1 MEPVILAPVKCARSG
16 QAPFACPSHEAL
28 ASSAAHDMTTATH
41 DTSKQHGWLGSPS
54 WAPPRCAVQ
63 FDCAAR
69 DYCFDKTIKAHE
81 YLDEEDVLRAK
92 VALLAD
98 LIRRSRQ
105 MLTFTGAGISTAAGI
120 DDYASK
126 AKAASVTAA
135 GKPVVKD
142 WKDARPTFAHHALAA
157 LHAAGHLK
165 HWIQQNHD
173 SLPQKAGY
181 PQHALNEIHGS
192 LHDPANPIVPYEGSL
207 RDDLHDWMLEWEWR
221 HDLCLALGTSLSGF
235 NVDRV
240 AAAAIRA
247 SAPPSSATS
256 AAAAAAPPSLSVGG
270 EGARRRHLGLVLVNL
285 QATPYDEGC
294 ALRLWARID
303 TVMELLCAELGI
315 DVPLP
320 PAVPLAADTAPPRAP
335 ATPLLASAAAIAAAT
350 GASDADDGGSGGG
363 DGDGGDDDAGSGLGP
378 DVVLVPFDATTG
390 EPLAHGGAPRTVWDL
405 RVGRRVRLTGGPY
418 EGDEGTVVE
427 KSAAGHYRIR
437 FEDSI
442 HPTFG
447 VKRRPFSLW
456 LGGWWLREAA
466 AGFGIVPGG
475 KIPLVNVPSARA

>member
-1 MEPVILAPVKCARSG
+1 MPTTIKAHDTPTT
-16 QAPFACPSHEAL
+16 
-28 ASSAAHDMTTATH
+28 SAAAAPHL
-41 DTSKQHGWLGSPS
+41 HGWRGSPS

-69 DYCFDKTIKAHE
+69 DYCVDKTIKAHE
-81 YLDEEDVLRAK
+81 YLDEDDVLRAK

-207 RDDLHDWMLEWEWR
+207 RDDLHDWMLEWERR

-240 AAAAIRA
+240 AEAAVRA
-247 SAPPSSATS
+247 SAPPSGGGDGGI
-256 AAAAAAPPSLSVGG
+256 AP
-270 EGARRRHLGLVLVNL
+270 RRHFGLVLVNL
-285 QATPYDEGC
+285 QATPYDDGC

-315 DVPLP
+315 DVPS
-320 PAVPLAADTAPPRAP
+320 PAAAAP
-335 ATPLLASAAAIAAAT
+335 LASAAAAT
-350 GASDADDGGSGGG
+350 GASDGDGNNGGG
-363 DGDGGDDDAGSGLGP
+363 DGSGGEADAGLGP
-378 DVVLVPFDATTG
+378 DVAMVPFDATTG
-390 EPLAHGGAPRTVWDL
+390 EPLARCAGAPRTRWDL

-427 KSAAGHYRIR
+427 RSAAGHYRIR
-437 FEDSI
+437 FEDSV

-456 LGGWWLREAA
+456 LGGWWLREAQ

-475 KIPLVNVPSARA
+475 RIPLVTVPDL